1 MYAILYFYKVS
12 FRIFIGVHE
21 MSYIANAIE
30 YAAGWKDQVEKTFNH
45 LLNLIF
51 KINQYLKI

>member
-1 MYAILYFYKVS
+1 
-12 FRIFIGVHE
+12 

-45 LLNLIF
+45 VLKNQLIF
-51 KINQYLKI
+51 KI

>member
-1 MYAILYFYKVS
+1 MYAILYFFIVS

-30 YAAGWKDQVEKTFNH
+30 YAAGWQDQVEK
-45 LLNLIF
+45 LLI
-51 KINQYLKI
+51 IY